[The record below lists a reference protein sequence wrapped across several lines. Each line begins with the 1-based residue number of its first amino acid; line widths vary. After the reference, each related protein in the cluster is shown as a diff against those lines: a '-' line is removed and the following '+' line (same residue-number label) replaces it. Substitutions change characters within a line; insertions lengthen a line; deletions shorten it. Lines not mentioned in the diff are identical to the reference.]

1 MIRPNADD
9 WNRTKPP
16 ALLLRLSGSISI
28 AGTRAT
34 QLGMKDAAALL
45 DRTLQEEKETDALL
59 SRLAQAKVSLKAA

>member
-1 MIRPNADD
+1 LEPDKAA
-9 WNRTKPP
+9 RT
-16 ALLLRLSGSISI
+16 ASATLGSISI